1 MALSDSQLKFFADFI
16 EAKLGIIYV
25 KDNYYQL
32 IKRLEDIA
40 TQMNFSN
47 VEELWQKAQPGIF
60 GQMRMLLLD
69 LATNNETSFF
79 RDPSIFKAIDEKIL
93 GSAEFS
99 GDNPP
104 PLRIWTCA
112 TSTGQEVYSL
122 AMLLNVWQRL
132 NPKRSFTYLATDFSE
147 RVLDQAKAGRYSQLE
162 VQRGL
167 PATMLVRH
175 FHNESKGEASGSHSP
190 GWMVNE
196 ELKKNITFK
205 QQNLVEDFSAL
216 KPFDLVLCR
225 NVLIYQNVEN
235 KIKIIQKIADKI
247 VPNGFLVMGAA
258 ESLTGLSDAFELR
271 QFERGAM
278 YQKKPGK

>member
-1 MALSDSQLKFFADFI
+1 MALSDLQLKFFADFI
-16 EAKLGIIYV
+16 ESKLGIIYV

-32 IKRLEDIA
+32 VKRLEDIA
-40 TQMNFSN
+40 TQMNFQTL
-47 VEELWQKAQPGIF
+47 EELWQKAQSGIF

-132 NPKRSFTYLATDFSE
+132 NPNRSFSYLATDYSE

-162 VQRGL
+162 IQRGL

-175 FHNESKGEASGSHSP
+175 FHNESKGEASGRHSP
-190 GWMVNE
+190 GWLVNE

-225 NVLIYQNVEN
+225 NVLIYQSVEN
-235 KIKIIQKIADKI
+235 KIKIIRKIADKI
-247 VPNGFLVMGAA
+247 NPNGFLVMGAA
-258 ESLTGLSDAFELR
+258 ESLTGLSDAFQLR

-278 YQKKPGK
+278 YQKIPGK